1 MPIRNHRHPQ
11 WTVTLKTRY
20 RSDRAERIHRAFA
33 LIVPQRP
40 PHRNVRKEDPHNEYP
55 YRPLRASIQ

>member
-1 MPIRNHRHPQ
+1 MPIRHNRPPQ

-20 RSDRAERIHRAFA
+20 RSDQAERIHRAFA
-33 LIVPQRP
+33 LIAPERAPQR
-40 PHRNVRKEDPHNEYP
+40 NGRKEELPNEHP

>member
-1 MPIRNHRHPQ
+1 MLIRHNRPPQ
-11 WTVTLKTRY
+11 WTVTLKMRY

-33 LIVPQRP
+33 LIAPERLPQR
-40 PHRNVRKEDPHNEYP
+40 HVRKEDPYNEHP

>member
-1 MPIRNHRHPQ
+1 MPIRHNRHSQ

-20 RSDRAERIHRAFA
+20 RSDQAERSHRAFA
-33 LIVPQRP
+33 LIAPERPSQR
-40 PHRNVRKEDPHNEYP
+40 RVRKEDPHHEHP

>member
-1 MPIRNHRHPQ
+1 MPIRHNRPPQ
-11 WTVTLKTRY
+11 WTVTLKMRY

-33 LIVPQRP
+33 LIVPEQP
-40 PHRNVRKEDPHNEYP
+40 SNHNVRKEEPHNEQP

>member
-1 MPIRNHRHPQ
+1 MPIRHNRHPQ
-11 WTVTLKTRY
+11 WTVTLTTRY

-33 LIVPQRP
+33 LITPERP
-40 PHRNVRKEDPHNEYP
+40 PHRNVRKEDQHDEHP

>member
-20 RSDRAERIHRAFA
+20 RSDRVERIHRAFA
-33 LIVPQRP
+33 LIVPERP
-40 PHRNVRKEDPHNEYP
+40 PHHNVRKEELPNEHP

>member
-1 MPIRNHRHPQ
+1 MPIRHNRHPQ

-33 LIVPQRP
+33 LIVPERAPQR
-40 PHRNVRKEDPHNEYP
+40 NGRKEESHNEHP
-55 YRPLRASIQ
+55 YRPLRASVQ

>member
-20 RSDRAERIHRAFA
+20 RSDRVERIHRAFA
-33 LIVPQRP
+33 LIVPERP
-40 PHRNVRKEDPHNEYP
+40 PHHNVRKEEPPNEHR

>member
-20 RSDRAERIHRAFA
+20 RSDRVERIHRAFA
-33 LIVPQRP
+33 LIVPERP
-40 PHRNVRKEDPHNEYP
+40 PHRHGRKEDPHNEYP

>member
-20 RSDRAERIHRAFA
+20 RSDRVERIHRAFA
-33 LIVPQRP
+33 LIVPERP
-40 PHRNVRKEDPHNEYP
+40 PHHNVRKEEPPNEHR
-55 YRPLRASIQ
+55 YRPLRASLQ

>member
-1 MPIRNHRHPQ
+1 MSIRHNRHPQ

-20 RSDRAERIHRAFA
+20 RSDQAERIHRAFA
-33 LIVPQRP
+33 LIAPERP
-40 PHRNVRKEDPHNEYP
+40 PQRNVRKEEPHNEHP